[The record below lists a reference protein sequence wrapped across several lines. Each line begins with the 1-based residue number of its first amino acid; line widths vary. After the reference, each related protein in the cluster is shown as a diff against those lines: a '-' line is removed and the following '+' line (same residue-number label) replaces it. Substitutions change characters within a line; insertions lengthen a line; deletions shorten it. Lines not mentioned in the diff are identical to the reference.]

1 MSDLLRFRLHRFD
14 AFHALM
20 VGDIRKKAPDTFIE
34 NNHLRR
40 DIGLN
45 EMATRTKPQSFA
57 APMVGL
63 RR

>member
-14 AFHALM
+14 ALHALL
-20 VGDIRKKAPDTFIE
+20 VGDTRKRTPDSFIE

-40 DIGLN
+40 DIGLPDA
-45 EMATRTKPQSFA
+45 ERPAPLRFA
-57 APMVGL
+57 APLVGL

>member
-1 MSDLLRFRLHRFD
+1 MSDLLHFRRHRFD
-14 AFHALM
+14 ALHALL
-20 VGDIRKKAPDTFIE
+20 VGDRRKNVPDCIME

-45 EMATRTKPQSFA
+45 EATAGATPQSLA